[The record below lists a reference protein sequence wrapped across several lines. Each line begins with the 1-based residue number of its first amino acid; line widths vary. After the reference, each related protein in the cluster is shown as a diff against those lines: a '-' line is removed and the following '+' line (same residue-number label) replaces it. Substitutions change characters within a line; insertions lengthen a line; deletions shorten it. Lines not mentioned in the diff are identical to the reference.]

1 MDLLTILV
9 IAVGLSMDAFAVSI
23 TSGAV
28 YKKFEIKH
36 ALVMAVSFGA
46 FQAFMPIAG
55 WSAGLCFRRFI
66 QDFDHWVA
74 FALLGAI
81 GCKMIYEAFAIKKV
95 DKKLQSMSF
104 LVLLTLSVATSID
117 ALAVGITLS
126 LLSGAIA
133 AAVIIIGLVTFGFS
147 YAGVHIGKKFGH
159 FFESKIEIIGGLVL
173 IGIGVKILIEHLIS
187 S

>member
-1 MDLLTILV
+1 
-9 IAVGLSMDAFAVSI
+9 
-23 TSGAV
+23 
-28 YKKFEIKH
+28 
-36 ALVMAVSFGA
+36 
-46 FQAFMPIAG
+46 
-55 WSAGLCFRRFI
+55 
-66 QDFDHWVA
+66 
-74 FALLGAI
+74 
-81 GCKMIYEAFAIKKV
+81 
-95 DKKLQSMSF
+95 MSF

-147 YAGVHIGKKFGH
+147 YAGVHIGKKFGY

>member
-9 IAVGLSMDAFAVSI
+9 IAVGLSMDAFAVSVA
-23 TSGAV
+23 SGAV
-28 YKKFEIKH
+28 YKKLEIRH
-36 ALVMAVSFGA
+36 AILMAVSFGA
-46 FQAFMPIAG
+46 FQAIMPIAG
-55 WSAGLCFRRFI
+55 WLAGLCFRRFI

-74 FALLGAI
+74 FAMLAII
-81 GCKMIYEAFAIKKV
+81 GCKMIYEAFAIKKT

-126 LLSGAIA
+126 LLNGAIVTT
-133 AAVIIIGLVTFGFS
+133 VIIIGLVTFGFS

-159 FFESKIEIIGGLVL
+159 FFKSKIEIIGGLVL
-173 IGIGVKILIEHLIS
+173 IGIGTKILIEHLIS

>member
-9 IAVGLSMDAFAVSI
+9 IAVGLSMDAFAVSVA
-23 TSGAV
+23 SGAV
-28 YKKFEIKH
+28 YKKLEIRH
-36 ALVMAVSFGA
+36 AILMAVSFGA
-46 FQAFMPIAG
+46 FQAIMPIAG
-55 WSAGLCFRRFI
+55 WLAGLCFRRFI

-74 FALLGAI
+74 FAMLAII
-81 GCKMIYEAFAIKKV
+81 GCKMIYEAFAIKKT

-126 LLSGAIA
+126 LLNGAIVTT
-133 AAVIIIGLVTFGFS
+133 VIIIGLVTFGFS

-173 IGIGVKILIEHLIS
+173 IGIGTKILIEHLIS

>member
-1 MDLLTILV
+1 
-9 IAVGLSMDAFAVSI
+9 
-23 TSGAV
+23 
-28 YKKFEIKH
+28 
-36 ALVMAVSFGA
+36 
-46 FQAFMPIAG
+46 
-55 WSAGLCFRRFI
+55 
-66 QDFDHWVA
+66 
-74 FALLGAI
+74 
-81 GCKMIYEAFAIKKV
+81 
-95 DKKLQSMSF
+95 MSF

-147 YAGVHIGKKFGH
+147 YAGVHIGKKFGY

-187 S
+187 SYEPGIEHLPPVVVFPIINLHSSINPDFPNKSVQKSGI